1 MIDMDSQ
8 HKHLLEKVNFW
19 AFSILLK
26 LIPCILL
33 TYLSLALVR
42 ILIEARKRKERLLG
56 GNLHHH
62 RNGEMN
68 NNNVS
73 KSDGSQKQQQQQH
86 RESVVAITSRPK
98 AATTTT
104 ATSVYL
110 EIADNSPT
118 EGFDQLSK
126 SSSKDSQGGDAGKSW
141 FCLRYKACYDKVNM

>member
-1 MIDMDSQ
+1 MIDMDNQ

-62 RNGEMN
+62 RNGQTSAN
-68 NNNVS
+68 IVS
-73 KSDGSQKQQQQQH
+73 KSDGSQKQQQPQQQH
-86 RESVVAITSRPK
+86 RESVVAITSKPK
-98 AATTTT
+98 GTATTT

-118 EGFDQLSK
+118 EGFDQMSK
-126 SSSKDSQGGDAGKSW
+126 SSSKDSESGSKNR
-141 FCLRYKACYDKVNM
+141 FCWR